1 VIGLIKATAEA
12 WGGNPDKEAKY
23 LNVFPPNN
31 DAKTVYRLM
40 VKDVPVDGFW
50 SISGSSWPLKITF
63 SVCWMLRRWRC

>member
-40 VKDVPVDGFW
+40 LRT
-50 SISGSSWPLKITF
+50 SLSMASGQSAAP
-63 SVCWMLRRWRC
+63 RGR